1 MAIREHGA
9 TNGAANGAANDAAN
23 GAANGADPTI
33 GANAA
38 VEDAVEAAAAAER
51 ACTTCALLSG
61 WPSLETEGLAALQ
74 APSSPPPDTAL
85 LRLLVDRG
93 ELPALSKTPYWT
105 TRALGV
111 LSTHADAAL
120 FADTVCALGA
130 ARLYGPAGSVVLPAR
145 RTHPAL
151 HSPAAQLAA
160 LQAYVRAAQA
170 GEAQAGEAKAGEA
183 QAGDE
188 ADGGGGAAGTRQ
200 ERALRLRALHDE
212 LRALADGGGRGY

>member
-1 MAIREHGA
+1 MLTRGQERRLAMAIREHGA
-9 TNGAANGAANDAAN
+9 TNGAANGAAND
-23 GAANGADPTI
+23 AANGADPTI

-61 WPSLETEGLAALQ
+61 WPSLEAEGLAALQ

-130 ARLYGPAGSVVLPAR
+130 ARLYGPAGSVVLHAR

-170 GEAQAGEAKAGEA
+170 GEAQAE
-183 QAGDE
+183 DE